1 MIHFPKSVPPP
12 PCLEKEKKK
21 AGGDYKCGNVLRRLK
36 EDFENK
42 CYICEYKEPPSIN
55 VEHFKP
61 HKGNKDL
68 KFDWAN
74 LFWSCAHCNNIKGGG
89 FDNILNCTLPEQGVE
104 DRIKYGI
111 EEQAL
116 RFKVNISALHDSV
129 TVQNTV
135 ALLLA
140 VYNGTTPLKVIESE
154 NIRKILKKELWNFR
168 FSLDCFTDCEDET
181 ERAEHLENI
190 RMHLK
195 RSSAFTAFK
204 RWIVKSNSFY
214 REQFERYID

>member
-1 MIHFPKSVPPP
+1 MIHFRKSMPPP
-12 PCLEKEKKK
+12 ACLEQEKGK
-21 AGGDYKCGNVLRRLK
+21 ADGDYKCGNVLQRLK

-61 HKGNKDL
+61 HKGNRDL
-68 KFDWAN
+68 KFDWTN

-89 FDNILNCTLPEQGVE
+89 FDNILKCTLPEHDVQN
-104 DRIKYGI
+104 RIKYEI
-111 EEQAL
+111 EEHAL
-116 RFKVNISALHDSV
+116 RLKVKISAFQDDI

-140 VYNGTTPLKVIESE
+140 VYNGTTPLKIIESE
-154 NIRKILKKELWNFR
+154 K
-168 FSLDCFTDCEDET
+168 
-181 ERAEHLENI
+181 AEHLENI
-190 RMHLK
+190 KMHLK

-204 RWIVKSNSFY
+204 RWIIKDNPFY
-214 REQFERYID
+214 RETFEQYFD